1 MILSNSYEGA
11 AGWVEQ
17 MSALDPDRPIYL
29 LVTAQAGPLLQPYYQ
44 SGQVAGMVSGM
55 TEAAVVETLLD
66 GEGQALVRWRSYQ
79 IGVLICLIVIVIG
92 VILNGSELSTN
103 ERRVRS

>member
-1 MILSNSYEGA
+1 
-11 AGWVEQ
+11 
-17 MSALDPDRPIYL
+17 
-29 LVTAQAGPLLQPYYQ
+29 
-44 SGQVAGMVSGM
+44 MVSGM

-92 VILNGSELSTN
+92 AVLNGTERSTN